1 MSLTPDEIRDY
12 LLDEL
17 SPARRAAVGSELQS
31 DPSARAELERQQ
43 ALLEALRCL
52 PEEEVPR
59 RLVFVSEPS
68 PATPAADRAWLGLLA
83 RRPTP
88 AALAVLGLL
97 FFVGIWASDPAFTR
111 HDSGWTVS
119 FGRDASLAPTWT
131 EPHLR
136 EILRDELD
144 RSETR
149 WRSALR
155 QASQSAA
162 GTEWTRSEFE
172 ALRREL
178 AAMHED
184 AVAGYEFVNAKH
196 ELLKRQLL
204 EFEMASVVEVQP

>member
-17 SPARRAAVGSELQS
+17 SPARRAAVEAKLQS
-31 DPSARAELERQQ
+31 DPSARDEFDRQQ
-43 ALLEALRCL
+43 ALLNALRCL
-52 PEEEVPR
+52 PEAEVPR

-68 PATPAADRAWLGLLA
+68 LATPATDRAWLGLLA
-83 RRPTP
+83 RRPMP

-97 FFVGIWASDPAFTR
+97 FFAGIWASGPAFTR

-119 FGRDASLAPTWT
+119 FGRDASLVPAWT
-131 EPHLR
+131 ETQLR
-136 EILRDELD
+136 EVLREELE

-149 WRSALR
+149 WRGALR
-155 QASQSAA
+155 HASQSAA
-162 GTEWTRSEFE
+162 DAEWTRSEFE
-172 ALRREL
+172 ALRRDF

-196 ELLKRQLL
+196 ELLKRQLM
-204 EFEMASVVEVQP
+204 EFEMVSVVEVQP